1 MNSHAC
7 IEQPPTRVDS
17 TNNENKQNYV
27 IMSRLRLK
35 RNDSNSCAQGTEI
48 SQKVSPVPNNAET
61 TDFKMGLCENE
72 SNSSRHKSLSP
83 NKEDSLLD
91 FKSPKFKAASVIKD
105 ANIVSKSKRKLVLS
119 KTKSS
124 TCKESTSNTKR
135 SSRTRKVVQDHNQ
148 QSVESSFFKTGT
160 NIKTAF
166 VCPLCFKSYKDEA
179 TRSTHMKVCAVKN
192 KVSTK
197 KLLDAV
203 ELQDRQAEER
213 KAMGLLAAPILQPKK
228 NVSRKPQN
236 EQLEEAETLAG
247 DPSQPLPDIGEEK
260 RRITLQN
267 FGFFTEKPVIS
278 HPTTVSSKRKKR
290 MEKIVLQIRTQE
302 ERDRILTEKIAD
314 VLVDD
319 ESITQRIQE
328 ERLNTISHK
337 QDIVLH
343 SRFLRDLHK
352 KDNRLW
358 DRTRLSPN
366 SKNFYVEELEP
377 FIMPRKQSQ
386 QELHV
391 TKQSVLELTKSNN
404 EPHKTNPVFM
414 ESVDKNDVLPIEK
427 VKIEIKSPIK
437 DKNKLVSSIS
447 EMKVSKANYKSMNI
461 LAINWGETLN
471 QSPMSDVII
480 YLKGDKHIWVH
491 KLVLF
496 VRCPE
501 MMLEII
507 PNDNIKFQQIKE
519 KICWPDVAYCT
530 ALAFLEFIYCG
541 IISRNEYIFNDTD
554 TLSMLR
560 KMARKYRV
568 KDLFTYFREREKE
581 FEAIENKVEEK
592 VCNTPK
598 TSDNNSS
605 ASTKIIND
613 HPKSNDKC
621 QANIK
626 YNSESKVSQR
636 TQSISVT
643 IASSN
648 EFKESDSMKSY
659 LENNEP
665 NEPMCL
671 DSNEDSNQSTVIL
684 KDKLGSVSPDLFDDL
699 EEETSNLMNQT
710 SMPTAFARD
719 NCINETNNIDI
730 LMELID
736 QDTQLNKNEV
746 IDELS
751 LSSETAPEVTA
762 ETVSDGATF
771 KSLEIPF
778 DNRVRS
784 TTFKSS
790 FASPVTQPCNITKKE
805 IPKSR
810 NLMSQM
816 ITDTNIPKQKSNLSL
831 LIEKVQRQN
840 ARSLSE
846 SDTDTDSPIL
856 LRKKRSRNPFN
867 IRKKNEYSLLEETDR
882 NDTPEKE
889 TMQIKRN
896 ALSLLEEDVRKATAE
911 NKKSNVL
918 HNKVVKHTPNRSSK
932 CSGQENLSINNEILS
947 GGLSSDNDDVF
958 CLTQS
963 STIRPHEDA
972 HCINSDATTDEEQMS
987 IYSKYK
993 RKHSRNSIEKYR
1005 LALQNVMHRNSS
1017 ILDTLIS
1024 KQSSSLDKSPN
1035 LNKDLQKKKNITD
1048 KNVESLPPKDRQSL
1062 NDEVTDMSDLEICMS
1077 TSSTSIL
1084 QDKLNWDIERDLKNN
1099 KNIDSALKET
1109 DTRTDVEVP
1118 CSEYFTSDIQAE
1130 FPVLTQMVRNDVEVN
1145 FSDMDTDID
1154 CQLESNSQLKRIKKF
1169 SKKKKDCGFNLQ
1181 NIHDLETDI
1190 EEPEVLSVPKPKKM
1204 LNDNI
1209 SPVNK
1214 KSSLLNSPK
1223 LKKFSSQNSQK
1234 GMDRKD
1240 EEPPVIFDKSVI
1252 RSKSSRTSSPRK
1264 SLFNIDNEVE
1274 NLFQKP
1280 SCSKSNN
1287 FKDTG
1292 TTNNPSPIFI
1302 SSSPDLNSDHF
1313 STMNYGI
1320 DDNQLGISYLESTR
1334 SKHEMEQ
1341 LFSSDINIENIDVY
1355 EETQKR
1361 LSNQLSLIDKKV
1373 NVEYESKSKNEV
1385 HHDLIEIGSPFHSKS
1400 RTPSISPSNKLN
1412 SRKSCSPSKT
1422 LFDTSKSIKNLDK
1435 SIRKFNDAI
1444 TSKNSKHGS
1453 TTAEEK
1459 SKSIRSLKTKSMSE
1473 GNFRKTSTE
1482 EEDELDYLING
1493 HVPSF
1498 NDTPVQNRMRKFSCE
1513 TTPLSKVINENVTPP
1528 ANYSAMKSPELK
1540 KELQKYGLKAQK
1552 RNRAKQLLRHIY
1564 NELHPI
1570 LTVSPGQTNSECQD
1584 MNTDDE
1590 RPPAK
1595 KINKNKTPTKS
1606 NTADKDDSSSDCDI
1620 QLSQYSNTSDKSNC
1634 SMIAEERLFN
1644 ESETTTQVKT
1654 SMSIQD
1660 AFRKLINVDR
1670 ELHNKVL
1677 MYEPLLLE
1685 SLHAMLKNQGVKCK
1699 LNTLMDFLDEQCIA
1713 FRSEQ
1718 SKRSRTRKKKHP

>member
-228 NVSRKPQN
+228 NVSRKPLDNKDPQLDLALALSISLHEMQQN

-1017 ILDTLIS
+1017 ILDTLI
-1024 KQSSSLDKSPN
+1024 K
-1035 LNKDLQKKKNITD
+1035 
-1048 KNVESLPPKDRQSL
+1048 
-1062 NDEVTDMSDLEICMS
+1062 
-1077 TSSTSIL
+1077 
-1084 QDKLNWDIERDLKNN
+1084 
-1099 KNIDSALKET
+1099 
-1109 DTRTDVEVP
+1109 
-1118 CSEYFTSDIQAE
+1118 
-1130 FPVLTQMVRNDVEVN
+1130 
-1145 FSDMDTDID
+1145 
-1154 CQLESNSQLKRIKKF
+1154 
-1169 SKKKKDCGFNLQ
+1169 
-1181 NIHDLETDI
+1181 
-1190 EEPEVLSVPKPKKM
+1190 
-1204 LNDNI
+1204 
-1209 SPVNK
+1209 
-1214 KSSLLNSPK
+1214 
-1223 LKKFSSQNSQK
+1223 
-1234 GMDRKD
+1234 
-1240 EEPPVIFDKSVI
+1240 
-1252 RSKSSRTSSPRK
+1252 
-1264 SLFNIDNEVE
+1264 
-1274 NLFQKP
+1274 
-1280 SCSKSNN
+1280 
-1287 FKDTG
+1287 
-1292 TTNNPSPIFI
+1292 
-1302 SSSPDLNSDHF
+1302 
-1313 STMNYGI
+1313 
-1320 DDNQLGISYLESTR
+1320 STR